1 METYLPLFKTIFA
14 DWVQLTSN
22 EPLYAG
28 ALAFV
33 TWLLTA
39 GLYSIRIAFL
49 NKQSTARENARI
61 DAIKHLSAAQ
71 LQVQELQQQLSEDTE
86 QLKISQELAINES
99 QRASKLE
106 DQLKER
112 NKQIATIIQSFS
124 TSFDLGERPVPVTED
139 PKAESLW
146 QQFDRT
152 IHLFITRLHNEQQ
165 AKAELQTAFQA
176 VTLKNTEN
184 EAVISTLQAGIA
196 AQTIKVSNLELQL
209 LEEQK
214 NTLQQQQQY
223 HEQLVLNQNLINK
236 QAEAVLNNTQTQP
249 SIDVINSQPP
259 ANEIPTTQ
267 PESIAPVEPIIE
279 PIATPIKTATTE
291 STVSA
296 EITEL
301 LPIKSSNAPLGKLKN
316 LFGKSAKKTTPEITQ
331 DQQTVAT
338 PVTTL
343 SETLSTPIKTIATE
357 STLSPESTE
366 LPAIKSSNDQLG
378 KLKNLFGKKS
388 NNSTSTTPEIITDQQ
403 TDVLIE
409 QPPIEIEPA
418 TIKPT
423 KSPLKKMKYYFGEPK
438 QSTET
443 TPEVVETPSAPVEIE
458 PEPNS
463 SAKFSFA
470 KLKSIISKLP

>member
-1 METYLPLFKTIFA
+1 METYLPLIKTLFA
-14 DWVQLTSN
+14 DWVQLTIN

-28 ALAFV
+28 ALAV
-33 TWLLTA
+33 IAWLLTA
-39 GLYSIRIAFL
+39 CLYSIKVAIL
-49 NKQSTARENARI
+49 NRKSTARENARI
-61 DAIKHLSAAQ
+61 DAINQLSAAQ
-71 LQVQELQQQLSEDTE
+71 LQVQDIQQQLVVATE
-86 QLKISQELAINES
+86 QIKKDQELAKNET
-99 QRASKLE
+99 QRASNSE
-106 DQLKER
+106 DQLKDR
-112 NKQIATIIQSFS
+112 NKQIATTIQSFS
-124 TSFDLGERPVPVTED
+124 TSFDLGERPLPLTED
-139 PKAESLW
+139 LKAESLW

-152 IHLFITRLHNEQQ
+152 INLLITRLRNEQQ
-165 AKAELQTAFQA
+165 TTVELQAAFQ
-176 VTLKNTEN
+176 TEILKSAEN

-196 AQTIKVSNLELQL
+196 AQTIKISNLERL
-209 LEEQK
+209 LEEQQI
-214 NTLQQQQQY
+214 TLQQQQE
-223 HEQLVLNQNLINK
+223 HAQLVLIQSLANK
-236 QAEAVLNNTQTQP
+236 QAEAALNNIQTQP
-249 SIDVINSQPP
+249 SLDLVNSQQPV
-259 ANEIPTTQ
+259 NEILPTP
-267 PESIAPVEPIIE
+267 PESIAPVELIIE
-279 PIATPIKTATTE
+279 PISTPIKTATTE
-291 STVSA
+291 STVSD

-301 LPIKSSNAPLGKLKN
+301 PPIKSSNDPLGKIKN
-316 LFGKSAKKTTPEITQ
+316 LFGKSVKKTTPEITQ
-331 DQQTVAT
+331 DQQTDAT

-343 SETLSTPIKTIATE
+343 SETLSTPIITIATE
-357 STLSPESTE
+357 STVSPESTE

-378 KLKNLFGKKS
+378 KLKGFFGKKS

-443 TPEVVETPSAPVEIE
+443 KPEVAKTPSAPAEIE

>member
-28 ALAFV
+28 ALAFI

-61 DAIKHLSAAQ
+61 DAINQLNVAQ
-71 LQVQELQQQLSEDTE
+71 LQAQELQQQLSENTE
-86 QLKISQELAINES
+86 QLKINQELATNET
-99 QRASKLE
+99 QRATKLE
-106 DQLKER
+106 EQLKER
-112 NKQIATIIQSFS
+112 NKQIAAIIQSFS
-124 TSFDLGERPVPVTED
+124 ASFDLGERPLPLTED
-139 PKAESLW
+139 IKAESLW

-152 IHLFITRLHNEQQ
+152 IHLFITRLRNEQQ
-165 AKAELQTAFQA
+165 AKAELQTALQTE
-176 VTLKNTEN
+176 TLKSTEN

-196 AQTIKVSNLELQL
+196 AQTIKVSNLELL

-214 NTLQQQQQY
+214 NTLQQEQQEHAQF
-223 HEQLVLNQNLINK
+223 VLNQNLINK
-236 QAEAVLNNTQTQP
+236 QAEAALSNTQTQP
-249 SIDVINSQPP
+249 SLDLVNSQPP
-259 ANEIPTTQ
+259 VNEIPTT
-267 PESIAPVEPIIE
+267 PPKSIVPVEPIID
-279 PIATPIKTATTE
+279 PISTPIKTAVTE
-291 STVSA
+291 LIVNA

-301 LPIKSSNAPLGKLKN
+301 PPIKSSNDQLGKLKN
-316 LFGKSAKKTTPEITQ
+316 LFGKALKKTTPEITQ
-331 DQQTVAT
+331 DQQTDAT

-357 STLSPESTE
+357 STLSPETTE
-366 LPAIKSSNDQLG
+366 LPAIKSSHDQLG
-378 KLKNLFGKKS
+378 KLKGFFGKTS
-388 NNSTSTTPEIITDQQ
+388 NKTTRTTPEIITDQQ

-409 QPPIEIEPA
+409 QPPIEIEPT

-443 TPEVVETPSAPVEIE
+443 KLEVAKTPPTPVEIE

-470 KLKSIISKLP
+470 KLKSLISKLP